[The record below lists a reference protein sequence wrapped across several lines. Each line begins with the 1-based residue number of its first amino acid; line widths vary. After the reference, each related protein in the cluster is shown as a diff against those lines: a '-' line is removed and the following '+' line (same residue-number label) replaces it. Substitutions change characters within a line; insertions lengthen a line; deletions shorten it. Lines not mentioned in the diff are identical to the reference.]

1 MNNKAN
7 NTKDNLVSKK
17 NSKKSITNEK
27 KASSHG
33 NSGNKKGKDNAVKK
47 TSNNL
52 KKDKKNSVTQPV
64 KSSTR
69 KNMEVKT
76 TSKLKDDEKKVVK
89 NNLQNELKEKVGPQ
103 KSKNME
109 VESNDREVKGKDKK
123 RLTFGILDLLVV
135 VIIVSIISC
144 VSAGLILNYQYKKAT
159 AKYLSSLETDGN
171 LTEMIKVY
179 NDINNNYY
187 EKIDKD
193 GLMDAAI
200 DGMLKFLEDKYSIY
214 LSDSETDDL
223 TDSLNGSYE
232 GLGISLLG
240 QKIIDV
246 YPNSPAENAGLI
258 DGDLIVK
265 VNDQEIDDSNI
276 NKIADLINAKD
287 NEGVILGIKR
297 NDTISTYELNFE
309 TVYLDVVESNFF
321 AYSNKKIGYINVK
334 SFSSKAYEQFYDRLC
349 ELEAKQI
356 DSLII
361 DLRNNGGGYLS
372 SATEMAE
379 LFLLKGQTVYTL
391 AKKSGNVVIRDNS
404 DEQRTY
410 SIVILVNNG
419 TASAAEV
426 LASSL
431 KDNRENT
438 FLIGTQT
445 FGKGTVQS
453 TKRLNDGS
461 MLKYT
466 VAKWLRP
473 NGECVDGVGI
483 SPDYVVENMASNDK
497 QLEKAL
503 ELLR

>member
-1 MNNKAN
+1 M
-7 NTKDNLVSKK
+7 
-17 NSKKSITNEK
+17 
-27 KASSHG
+27 
-33 NSGNKKGKDNAVKK
+33 
-47 TSNNL
+47 
-52 KKDKKNSVTQPV
+52 
-64 KSSTR
+64 
-69 KNMEVKT
+69 
-76 TSKLKDDEKKVVK
+76 
-89 NNLQNELKEKVGPQ
+89 
-103 KSKNME
+103 
-109 VESNDREVKGKDKK
+109 
-123 RLTFGILDLLVV
+123 
-135 VIIVSIISC
+135 
-144 VSAGLILNYQYKKAT
+144 
-159 AKYLSSLETDGN
+159 
-171 LTEMIKVY
+171 
-179 NDINNNYY
+179 
-187 EKIDKD
+187 
-193 GLMDAAI
+193 
-200 DGMLKFLEDKYSIY
+200 
-214 LSDSETDDL
+214 
-223 TDSLNGSYE
+223 
-232 GLGISLLG
+232 
-240 QKIIDV
+240 
-246 YPNSPAENAGLI
+246 
-258 DGDLIVK
+258 
-265 VNDQEIDDSNI
+265 
-276 NKIADLINAKD
+276 
-287 NEGVILGIKR
+287 
-297 NDTISTYELNFE
+297 
-309 TVYLDVVESNFF
+309 
-321 AYSNKKIGYINVK
+321 
-334 SFSSKAYEQFYDRLC
+334 
-349 ELEAKQI
+349 EAKQI

-453 TKRLNDGS
+453 TKRLSDGS